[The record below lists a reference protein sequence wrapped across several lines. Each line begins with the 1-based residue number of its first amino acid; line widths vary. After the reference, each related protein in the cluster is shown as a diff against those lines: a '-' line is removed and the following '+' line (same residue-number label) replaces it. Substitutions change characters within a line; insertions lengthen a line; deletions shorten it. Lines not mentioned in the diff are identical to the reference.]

1 MSNNHFVNIEPST
14 ATNYNNE
21 TLVIQIINV
30 SSNTKQTNKI
40 EKSQSEK
47 LIIAQHRSRIQL
59 LKYENTNIL
68 QTNLK
73 LRII

>member
-1 MSNNHFVNIEPST
+1 MSNNHFVNIEQST

-21 TLVIQIINV
+21 TLVIKIINV
-30 SSNTKQTNKI
+30 SSNTKQTHKI
-40 EKSQSEK
+40 EQSQSEK